1 MLEVTL
7 STQDQLWLKLMNYD
21 GRKSRYQD
29 MLMTVLSI
37 MSNDETSVKD
47 KAIRLARY
55 ADRARLDC
63 DEMLTLESFVV
74 RYAKFANKTWIIEK
88 ERGV

>member
-74 RYAKFANKTWIIEK
+74 RYSKFANKTWIIEK